1 MIKLFLN
8 QTLLVQI
15 FNQIY
20 VLLLEIFKNLI
31 LNKSLKSDIGIKII
45 QVYILDLMIYK
56 VIIMFIVMYSI

>member
-31 LNKSLKSDIGIKII
+31 LNNSLKLDIGIKII
-45 QVYILDLMIYK
+45 PY
-56 VIIMFIVMYSI
+56 

>member
-31 LNKSLKSDIGIKII
+31 LNISLKLDIGIKII
-45 QVYILDLMIYK
+45 KVYILDLMIYK